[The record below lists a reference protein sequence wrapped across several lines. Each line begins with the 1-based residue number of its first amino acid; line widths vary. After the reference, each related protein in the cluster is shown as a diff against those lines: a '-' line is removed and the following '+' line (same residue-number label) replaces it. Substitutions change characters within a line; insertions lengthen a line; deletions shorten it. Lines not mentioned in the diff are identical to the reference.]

1 MDSREHIINRSID
14 LFTKSGIRSVTMD
27 QIASYAGI
35 SKRTIYEIFKDKN
48 DLLEQ
53 CIEEIIKISQIELQQ
68 ILDKS
73 ENSIEAL
80 FQIGQHGEKKRSS
93 LNPLFFEDIDKLYP
107 EIKKKFIKRTY
118 PGKDSISFKILN
130 TGIDEGIFRKE
141 MNIEIVDIFIHEI
154 MKICNNAELFPDNTN
169 TLEIVENIVLPF
181 FRGISTT
188 KGKELLDKHFPV
200 VK

>member
-1 MDSREHIINRSID
+1 MELREHIINRSID
-14 LFTKSGIRSVTMD
+14 LFTKSGIRLVTMD

-53 CIEEIIKISQIELQQ
+53 CIEEIVEINQIELQQ

-73 ENSIEAL
+73 ENTIEAL
-80 FQIGQHGEKKRSS
+80 FQIGRHGEKKRSS

-107 EIKKKFIKRTY
+107 EIKKKFIKRTN
-118 PGKDSISFKILN
+118 PGKDSISIKILK
-130 TGIDEGIFRKE
+130 TGISEGIFRKE
-141 MNIEIVDIFIHEI
+141 MNLEIVDIFIHEM
-154 MKICNNAELFPDNTN
+154 MKICNNSELFPDNTN
-169 TLEIVENIVLPF
+169 TLEIVENIVLSF

-188 KGKELLDKHFPV
+188 KGKELLDQHFPLV
-200 VK
+200 M